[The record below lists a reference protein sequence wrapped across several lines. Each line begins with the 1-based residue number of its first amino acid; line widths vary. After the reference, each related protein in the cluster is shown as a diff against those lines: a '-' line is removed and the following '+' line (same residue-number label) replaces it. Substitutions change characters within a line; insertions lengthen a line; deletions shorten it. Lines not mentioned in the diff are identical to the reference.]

1 MNQEEEWQE
10 SMRRLVELL
19 KDPTQEEL
27 DACWRF
33 MESLQDS
40 EISPDEW
47 AQTIRAPR
55 KHWRDK

>member
-1 MNQEEEWQE
+1 MTQEEEWQE
-10 SMRRLVELL
+10 SMRRLSNKVQDAS
-19 KDPTQEEL
+19 KEEL

-40 EISPDEW
+40 EMSPEEW
-47 AQTIRAPR
+47 VLTVRPPR